1 MAYSFKT
8 LSGNKTYKYFI
19 MKKIINH
26 SLQLIVVLI
35 TTVVVLFSCQKIDR
49 PELGEFVRDAN
60 PPGGPLK
67 FYAAFDGTTSDPL
80 MNAVDSVRANF
91 AVSNPLVSVTGING
105 KGIQGAADKAVKYTS
120 ANDFKNATSC
130 TIAMWV
136 NNTVNPNTE
145 LYFSLTSKDYWHESA
160 AFLLVEHAAADKC
173 TFKFALQ
180 DKWVEYTNQSF
191 TKPLFNGQWHHLAF
205 TYDETT
211 SMLKIYFDGVEVPT
225 PGTSGNLGLG
235 KLNLK
240 NANNLVISGWNKHAG
255 ISGPTDGW
263 INSFS
268 GKMDQFRLYGKALS
282 ASEVLALY
290 NSKL

>member
-1 MAYSFKT
+1 
-8 LSGNKTYKYFI
+8 
-19 MKKIINH
+19 MKKVMKHI
-26 SLQLIVVLI
+26 SLAVCILAILS
-35 TTVVVLFSCQKIDR
+35 SCQKMER
-49 PELGEFVRDAN
+49 PGLGDYPKDAN

-91 AVSNPLVSVTGING
+91 PSSNPLPSVDGI
-105 KGIQGAADKAVKYTS
+105 KGKAVDGDGSKAIKYPN
-120 ANDFKNATSC
+120 ANDFNFATSA
-130 TIAMWV
+130 TISMWV

-145 LYFSLTSKDYWHESA
+145 LYFSLASKDYWHESA

-191 TKPLFNGQWHHLAF
+191 TRPLFNGQWHHLAF
-205 TYDETT
+205 VYDETT
-211 SMLKIYFDGVEVPT
+211 SVLKIYFDGAEVPT

-240 NANNLVISGWNKHAG
+240 SATNLVVGGWNKHANV
-255 ISGPTDGW
+255 SGPTDGW
-263 INSFS
+263 ISGFT

-282 ASEVLALY
+282 AAEVLALY
-290 NSKL
+290 NAKM